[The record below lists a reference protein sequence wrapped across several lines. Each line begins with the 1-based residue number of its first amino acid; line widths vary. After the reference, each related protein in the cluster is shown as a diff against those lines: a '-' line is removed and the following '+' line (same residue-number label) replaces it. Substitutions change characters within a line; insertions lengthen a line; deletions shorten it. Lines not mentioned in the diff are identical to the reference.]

1 MKKRK
6 HLEFSLTLFM
16 FSCYVMVRK
25 ISHFIYF
32 LACKH
37 TVVFDVSLLIVP
49 KMMTS
54 FSVNLIEAS
63 DMKRFC

>member
-6 HLEFSLTLFM
+6 HLEFSMTLCI

-37 TVVFDVSLLIVP
+37 TVVFDISLLIVL
-49 KMMTS
+49 KIMIS

-63 DMKRFC
+63 DMKQFC